1 MIPTCGR
8 APQPLGARALSLP
21 GWQVLLAAAGDGSAR
36 SCLRDAVSVIAISEG
51 RRAGR
56 LPTARPARF
65 PLVEAHLG
73 EAGDVLVRWQ
83 DAPAVLL
90 IPGDGAPARPLTPDG
105 GTATVVVGPG
115 GRLFAC
121 SPSLLDALEPAEI
134 LALPRLLRTAPDPA
148 ALLQRWVTATTLH
161 GTGGA
166 AAALAQHVG
175 VHAAESPL
183 PERFTTV

>member
-1 MIPTCGR
+1 MIPACGQ
-8 APQPLGARALSLP
+8 APHPIGARALRLP

-36 SCLRDAVSVIAISEG
+36 SCLRDAASVIAISEG
-51 RRAGR
+51 RRTRRVA
-56 LPTARPARF
+56 TARPARF
-65 PLVEAHLG
+65 PLVEAQLG

-90 IPGDGAPARPLTPDG
+90 IPGDGAPARPLTQDG
-105 GTATVVVGPG
+105 GTATIVVGPG

-121 SPSLLDALEPAEI
+121 SPSLLDALKPAEI

-148 ALLQRWVTATTLH
+148 ALLHRWVTAATRH
-161 GTGGA
+161 GIGGA

-175 VHAAESPL
+175 VQAAESPTAEFL
-183 PERFTTV
+183 TAV